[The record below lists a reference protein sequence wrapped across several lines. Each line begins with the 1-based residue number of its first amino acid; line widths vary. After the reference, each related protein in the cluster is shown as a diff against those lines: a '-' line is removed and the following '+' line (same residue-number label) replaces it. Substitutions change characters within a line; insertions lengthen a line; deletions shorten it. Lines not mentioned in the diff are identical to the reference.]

1 MGFSRQEYWSG
12 LPFPPPGDLPDPGTE
27 PGSPALQVDSLPIEL
42 CKHLFLPQLT
52 SLQILTYHGSTLW
65 FLTYFWGLY
74 HDSVDV
80 CVLNV
85 LPSAHW
91 SLRWVWFQPADS
103 QGQRLTRAIQRTKE
117 GEETHP
123 SSPRPLGF
131 ELLCVGNGSEP
142 QLTAGGQACK
152 LCISTQVGVDT
163 PEFGPPGSEWI
174 ALQGA
179 RSSRARYHLPHWRWH
194 WVDAAWAPRGE
205 GWRKPVLRE
214 KDQESESRSLVFQQ
228 LLHLT
233 GHVTL
238 GESSNLWVSFPHL

>member
-12 LPFPPPGDLPDPGTE
+12 LPLPPSGDIPDPGTE
-27 PGSPALQVDSLPIEL
+27 PGSLALQVDSLPIEL

-65 FLTYFWGLY
+65 SLTYFWGLY
-74 HDSVDV
+74 HDSVHV

-103 QGQRLTRAIQRTKE
+103 QGQRLTRAIKRTKE

-123 SSPRPLGF
+123 SSLRPLGS

-142 QLTAGGQACK
+142 WLEWW
-152 LCISTQVGVDT
+152 L
-163 PEFGPPGSEWI
+163 PG
-174 ALQGA
+174 A
-179 RSSRARYHLPHWRWH
+179 
-194 WVDAAWAPRGE
+194 
-205 GWRKPVLRE
+205 
-214 KDQESESRSLVFQQ
+214 
-228 LLHLT
+228 
-233 GHVTL
+233 
-238 GESSNLWVSFPHL
+238 GESGEWRISVWGHEKALERDGGDGCTTMWMYVLPLIHTLKNG